1 MKTKTAAFLAVT
13 LCLVPVMASATVIV
27 NAPGAFLT
35 QVQPGYYLED
45 FDFGGYTGGLS
56 SPYVSPTVNGFS
68 FQASAPGGLWALPS
82 QVSSNE
88 ALSTTASADLLRITF
103 TGAPVTAVAG
113 TFYSTDLPGNLIL
126 QNITIAL
133 NDGSSQTF
141 VGSGFVGFV
150 SQVPIA
156 YLEANG
162 VDSPGQNWPAVD
174 DLYVGTSVPEPG
186 TLLLLGSGLTAL
198 VLRRRRG

>member
-1 MKTKTAAFLAVT
+1 MAALFVALA
-13 LCLVPVMASATVIV
+13 LCLVPAMASATLIV
-27 NAPGAFLT
+27 TTPGAFLA

-45 FDFGGYTGGLS
+45 FDFGGYVGGIS
-56 SPYVSPTVNGFS
+56 SPYASPTVNGFS
-68 FQASAPGGLWALPS
+68 FEATAPGGLWALPS
-82 QVSSNE
+82 QVSGNG
-88 ALSTTASADLLRITF
+88 ALSTTASADLFRITF

-150 SQVPIA
+150 SNVPIA

-174 DLYVGTSVPEPG
+174 DLYVGASVPEPG
-186 TLLLLGSGLTAL
+186 TLLLLGSGIAAL
-198 VLRRRRG
+198 ALRRRGKA